1 MRSQFAI
8 LTTNYYKYGV
18 NGRPPFNILDHAT
31 NFVQNGTIS
40 KPTMHILVFENGKN

>member
-8 LTTNYYKYGV
+8 LTTNYYKYGTKV
-18 NGRPPFNILDHAT
+18 GPFNILDHAT